1 MVAVLQSALHSC
13 KFFIIFLLLQTQ
25 FLVGGVCLKDF
36 IETQKLDHVQQLEAE
51 KHAREKQKKETLLQ
65 ETRFQEKVQTNM
77 ELEIG

>member
-1 MVAVLQSALHSC
+1 M
-13 KFFIIFLLLQTQ
+13 IFPLQTQ